1 MPLTGGDKHVAR
13 LRKLGGPEVVKAAG
27 SVVYDGANMIQA
39 EAFRSISAGSVGG
52 RSHVPSAP
60 GEPPNRNLGIL
71 QAGFETQQ
79 TGPLTAEFRA
89 ETPYSAAL
97 EFGTSKMQA
106 RPYVRPAR
114 DKMKPK
120 IQALFREKM
129 QAIIERSGT

>member
-1 MPLTGGDKHVAR
+1 
-13 LRKLGGPEVVKAAG
+13 VVKAAG
-27 SVVYDGANMIQA
+27 SVVYAGADMIRA
-39 EAFRSISAGSVGG
+39 EAFRSVSAGSVSGK
-52 RSHVPSAP
+52 SHVPSAP
-60 GEPPNRNLGIL
+60 GEPPNRDTGVL
-71 QAGFETQQ
+71 QGGFEVQQ

-97 EFGTSKMQA
+97 EFGSSKMQA